1 MHDPVKDSFW
11 KRANYKF
18 RLCLMNEDTLIE
30 KWHIRVS
37 RLGMVVGLTLCFFIT
52 LGILAVLIIF
62 TPIRHILP
70 GYSESIREQL
80 VEQTVVVDSLSTEVT
95 LQAQTM
101 NLVKQ
106 IMIGDVKA
114 DTVQPLDSLQIL
126 MRQQLL
132 EAKAEATEE
141 FMAQYEQK
149 EKGNLQLFSSHSNVP
164 ITTFF
169 QPAHGVVTE
178 HYDANNQRVL
188 IQTPKNENI
197 TSVLKGTIVM
207 ATYEIDNTYTL
218 VIQHENYISV
228 YRNLAKLLK
237 SEGTKVESGET
248 IAVASSQPLS
258 FELWHHGQ
266 SINPEEVIVF

>member
-1 MHDPVKDSFW
+1 MLDPVKDSFW
-11 KRANYKF
+11 KRANYKY
-18 RLCLMNEDTLIE
+18 RLSLLNEDTLIE

-37 RLGMVVGLTLCFFIT
+37 HLGAVVALTLCFFIT

-80 VEQTVVVDSLSTEVT
+80 VEQTVVVDSLSTEVA
-95 LQAQTM
+95 LQTQCLD
-101 NLVKQ
+101 LVKQ
-106 IMIGDVKA
+106 IMLGDVKA
-114 DTVQPLDSLQIL
+114 DTVQPLDSIQIM

-149 EKGNLQLFSSHSNVP
+149 EKGNLQLFSQRSDVH
-164 ITTFF
+164 IITFF
-169 QPAHGVVTE
+169 KPAHGAVVE
-178 HYDANNQRVL
+178 HYDVQHLGVQ

-197 TSVLKGTIVM
+197 TSVLGGTVVM
-207 ATYEIDNTYTL
+207 TTFEINNTYTM
-218 VIQHENYISV
+218 VVQHENYVSIYKNV
-228 YRNLAKLLK
+228 ARITKTV
-237 SEGTKVESGET
+237 GTRVEPGES
-248 IAVASSQPLS
+248 IAVASDLPLY

-266 SINPEEVIVF
+266 PLNPEEVIVF

>member
-149 EKGNLQLFSSHSNVP
+149 EKGNLQLFSPHSNVP

-207 ATYEIDNTYTL
+207 ATYEIDNTYTPC
-218 VIQHENYISV
+218 HP
-228 YRNLAKLLK
+228 
-237 SEGTKVESGET
+237 T
-248 IAVASSQPLS
+248 
-258 FELWHHGQ
+258 
-266 SINPEEVIVF
+266 